1 MRLPEIIKRLQALK
15 AKGFIPTPR
24 RGSTGVGHC
33 FEQELGASES
43 NIPIPDVGGRVEL
56 KGTRKKA
63 SSLITLFT
71 FNRAVWLMKQK
82 DIINKYG
89 YIDEDGRQSLYSS
102 ISNKTPNAQGFYID
116 LDAKKNIVILK
127 HKSSD
132 VSFAEWSTYVLAGK
146 FMTKMDRII
155 LGFADSKEIDGK
167 EHFHFT
173 EAVLLENPTP
183 EKFLEAFNKSEM
195 LLDLRMHINP
205 KGGVRN
211 HGTAFRMSEKNLML
225 LYSKKK
231 KLI

>member
-1 MRLPEIIKRLQALK
+1 MRLLEIIKRLQILK
-15 AKGFIPTPR
+15 GKGFIPSPR
-24 RGSTGVGHC
+24 KGSTGVGHC
-33 FEQELGASES
+33 FEQELGARES

-56 KGTRKKA
+56 KGTRKNA

-71 FNRAVWLMKQK
+71 FNRAVWLIKQK
-82 DIINKYG
+82 ELINKYG
-89 YIDEDGRQSLYSS
+89 YRDDDGRQALYSTV
-102 ISNKTPNAQGFYID
+102 SNKTPNAQGLHIK
-116 LDAKKNIVILK
+116 LDEKKNLVILK
-127 HKSSD
+127 HKDSD
-132 VSFAEWSTYVLAGK
+132 THLAEWSTYVLAGK

-155 LGFADSKEIDGK
+155 LGFADSREIDGK

-183 EKFLEAFNKSEM
+183 EKFLDAFNKSEM
-195 LLDLRMHINP
+195 LLDVRMHINP

-211 HGTAFRMSEKNLML
+211 HGTAFRMSEKNLLL